1 MFMIY
6 PPMSME
12 DEAAAAN
19 ALKPI
24 RAPPYVPD
32 FPADA
37 EANDDEIITFV
48 EKLFN
53 LYSTVRTEEDKTFV
67 LVKILRTYLAL
78 KDTLLELPEQ
88 RFQIMQFIEL
98 VKRRICVYNT
108 VKDPDGILRRLLFR
122 LREMI
127 LRMEDGAT

>member
-1 MFMIY
+1 MIY

-32 FPADA
+32 FPADGDG
-37 EANDDEIITFV
+37 NDDESAVNFV

-67 LVKILRTYLAL
+67 LIKILRAYLAL